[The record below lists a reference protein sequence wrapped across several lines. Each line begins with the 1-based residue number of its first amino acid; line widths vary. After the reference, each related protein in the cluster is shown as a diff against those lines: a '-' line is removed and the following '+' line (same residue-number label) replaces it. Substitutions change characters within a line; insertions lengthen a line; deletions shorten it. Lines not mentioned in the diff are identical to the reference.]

1 MITAILSSEKEGDLR
16 LLLELATKLGIK
28 ARLLDEEEAE
38 DMAMVR
44 AIDEGRTGAYVDP
57 DEFLDQL
64 KA

>member
-1 MITAILSSEKEGDLR
+1 MKTAMLSSEKEGDLR